1 MEEQVAI
8 CFTHVK
14 KTYKLY
20 KSAKKRFLGLIFG
33 ERIPYKKYNAL
44 DDVSFTINKG
54 EAVGLVGRN
63 GAGKSTLL
71 KLITGV
77 TFAEEGEIT
86 VNGQV
91 AALLELESGFDPQMS
106 GRENIYLKGYILG
119 LTPEA
124 IEAVEDD
131 IVEFADIGDFIDQP
145 VGKYSSGM
153 RARLGFAINVEIR
166 PEILVI
172 DEALAVGDAAF
183 SEKCRNKVRSLIDS
197 GVTVLFVSHAK
208 DQMMEFC
215 DRALFMDKGKILAD
229 GPAEEITRQY
239 DAFVEQEKK
248 REREERERRKREG
261 TPERKHRKASF

>member
-33 ERIPYKKYNAL
+33 EKIPYKKYNAL

-77 TFAEEGEIT
+77 TFAAEGEII

-91 AALLELESGFDPQMS
+91 AALLEL
-106 GRENIYLKGYILG
+106 RAA
-119 LTPEA
+119 LTP
-124 IEAVEDD
+124 
-131 IVEFADIGDFIDQP
+131 
-145 VGKYSSGM
+145 
-153 RARLGFAINVEIR
+153 R
-166 PEILVI
+166 
-172 DEALAVGDAAF
+172 
-183 SEKCRNKVRSLIDS
+183 
-197 GVTVLFVSHAK
+197 
-208 DQMMEFC
+208 
-215 DRALFMDKGKILAD
+215 
-229 GPAEEITRQY
+229 
-239 DAFVEQEKK
+239 
-248 REREERERRKREG
+248 
-261 TPERKHRKASF
+261 

>member
-33 ERIPYKKYNAL
+33 ERIPYKKYKAL

-77 TFAEEGEIT
+77 TFAEEGEII

-106 GRENIYLKGYILG
+106 GRENIYLKGYIFKY
-119 LTPEA
+119 
-124 IEAVEDD
+124 IFRAV
-131 IVEFADIGDFIDQP
+131 I
-145 VGKYSSGM
+145 
-153 RARLGFAINVEIR
+153 
-166 PEILVI
+166 
-172 DEALAVGDAAF
+172 
-183 SEKCRNKVRSLIDS
+183 
-197 GVTVLFVSHAK
+197 AK
-208 DQMMEFC
+208 
-215 DRALFMDKGKILAD
+215 G
-229 GPAEEITRQY
+229 
-239 DAFVEQEKK
+239 
-248 REREERERRKREG
+248 
-261 TPERKHRKASF
+261 